1 MIYHITPFCTGN
13 IGKGINEMIS
23 LLPDDAW
30 ICLRD
35 QDTLLFDGSGELIEQ
50 IVANNSDYSLIGCK
64 TNRLGT
70 KGQLIPNMYDNDS
83 ITAHRQTFLD
93 LFSFVVSPVSH
104 VLAGVFMLFP
114 KSVWEK
120 VGGFKEKSIHFDIE
134 FTNAV
139 RKKGG
144 KVGIAQ
150 GLYVLHMYRWGKPDA
165 RNYTKHLK
173 NCK

>member
-1 MIYHITPFCTGN
+1 
-13 IGKGINEMIS
+13 MIS

-70 KGQLIPNMYDNDS
+70 KDQLVPNMYDNDS
-83 ITAHRQTFLD
+83 ITDHRQTFLD

-114 KSVWEK
+114 
-120 VGGFKEKSIHFDIE
+120 
-134 FTNAV
+134 
-139 RKKGG
+139 
-144 KVGIAQ
+144 
-150 GLYVLHMYRWGKPDA
+150 
-165 RNYTKHLK
+165 
-173 NCK
+173 

>member
-1 MIYHITPFCTGN
+1 
-13 IGKGINEMIS
+13 
-23 LLPDDAW
+23 
-30 ICLRD
+30 
-35 QDTLLFDGSGELIEQ
+35 
-50 IVANNSDYSLIGCK
+50 
-64 TNRLGT
+64 
-70 KGQLIPNMYDNDS
+70 
-83 ITAHRQTFLD
+83 
-93 LFSFVVSPVSH
+93 
-104 VLAGVFMLFP
+104 MLFP

-120 VGGFKEKSIHFDIE
+120 VGGLKEKSVHVDIE

-150 GLYVLHMYRWGKPDA
+150 GLYVLHMYRWGKADA